1 MKFTIDTVNKKIY
14 FTESFTKEDIEYVLG
29 ILKIDG
35 VDSWK
40 IDMEQPTLNWGT
52 GVPNLTQPII
62 QPYIF
67 DAPTYYQPTYY
78 STGTCMA
85 TNGTNTMSFELS
97 EN

>member
-1 MKFTIDTVNKKIY
+1 MKFTIDTENKTIY
-14 FTESFTKEDIEYVLG
+14 FKESFTKEDIEYIFS
-29 ILKIDG
+29 ILKIEG
-35 VDSWK
+35 IDSWK
-40 IDMEQPTLNWGT
+40 IDMEQPSLNWGI

-62 QPYIF
+62 QPYTLPYII
-67 DAPTYYQPTYY
+67 DTPTYY